1 MNKCTTNINLTQ
13 EVNFI
18 LPKDIQDVFSCYSLA
33 AKNIRNKTTFCIS
46 NIQSAYVYNKDTFS
60 YSFKDTLHIN
70 ESNMIS
76 NANHV
81 VSLLNNKIQEKYDL
95 KLKEYEDAKLINP
108 NDDKLK
114 KPKLKLFKEFS
125 QTIDINTYR
134 QSIDKG
140 FVENLIRFNE
150 NNDNNNDDDFQD
162 YSIINSVLAQNVVQK
177 VCDDFNH
184 YFDALLAY
192 FSNKEGFTA
201 MPQKPS
207 YKSKNELSSFEVSA
221 SRLNQ
226 NGSILTINKNHKLF
240 FDFKKQKQLTDEK
253 TIKAYNNF
261 DFRTLIEED
270 IKAKNLCNKYSK
282 ELKVTLL
289 RVVPLA
295 FSKNK
300 FKLQYTIS
308 FPVEL
313 KGFYQ
318 DIIKDNPDFMSA
330 KDNSKYKI
338 IKDFFKNK
346 SKNGNVDK
354 NKDNQSI
361 PCFAS
366 MDLGHVNMAAI
377 YYFEGLDNIGLKK
390 ADIISAK
397 TFTNKIKKLDLKI
410 DKQKQ
415 SFYKPNNEEDKK
427 TLDVLSKIERNKEI
441 KEFNDN
447 LKSNP
452 SFGVN
457 PKQKENITREDKRL
471 LVEHSKRIY
480 EDKLIRELTYRKSNS
495 TKDYLHKLSS
505 QIVSNLVDKGIK
517 LLIIG
522 KNKNWK
528 QEINIGSS
536 NNRRAYNLPHSKL
549 IELLKYKCLLKSILI
564 IEQEES
570 YTSKTSFACNE
581 KLKEYRK
588 KSETEG
594 EKDQLNSV
602 QSNTIRQ
609 GQKLYSKQDG
619 KRKLIC
625 HADINGAMNIGRKV
639 FPEFNIE
646 TINKALSNPEKK
658 EQIKHI
664 FGYRIVRL
672 RNYSVNNNLFA
683 EVKK

>member
-150 NNDNNNDDDFQD
+150 NNDHDFQD

-226 NGSILTINKNHKLF
+226 NGSVLTINKNHKLF

-346 SKNGNVDK
+346 SKNGNV
-354 NKDNQSI
+354 
-361 PCFAS
+361 
-366 MDLGHVNMAAI
+366 
-377 YYFEGLDNIGLKK
+377 
-390 ADIISAK
+390 
-397 TFTNKIKKLDLKI
+397 
-410 DKQKQ
+410 
-415 SFYKPNNEEDKK
+415 
-427 TLDVLSKIERNKEI
+427 
-441 KEFNDN
+441 
-447 LKSNP
+447 
-452 SFGVN
+452 
-457 PKQKENITREDKRL
+457 
-471 LVEHSKRIY
+471 
-480 EDKLIRELTYRKSNS
+480 
-495 TKDYLHKLSS
+495 
-505 QIVSNLVDKGIK
+505 
-517 LLIIG
+517 
-522 KNKNWK
+522 
-528 QEINIGSS
+528 
-536 NNRRAYNLPHSKL
+536 
-549 IELLKYKCLLKSILI
+549 
-564 IEQEES
+564 
-570 YTSKTSFACNE
+570 
-581 KLKEYRK
+581 
-588 KSETEG
+588 
-594 EKDQLNSV
+594 
-602 QSNTIRQ
+602 
-609 GQKLYSKQDG
+609 
-619 KRKLIC
+619 
-625 HADINGAMNIGRKV
+625 
-639 FPEFNIE
+639 
-646 TINKALSNPEKK
+646 
-658 EQIKHI
+658 
-664 FGYRIVRL
+664 
-672 RNYSVNNNLFA
+672 
-683 EVKK
+683 